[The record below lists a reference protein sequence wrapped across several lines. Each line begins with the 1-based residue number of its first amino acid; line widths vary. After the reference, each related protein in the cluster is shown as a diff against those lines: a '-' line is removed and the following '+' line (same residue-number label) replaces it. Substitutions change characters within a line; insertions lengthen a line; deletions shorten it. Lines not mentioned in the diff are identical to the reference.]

1 MRTKLLSALCV
12 LCLALGLCACSGG
25 DGTTDTTAKADM
37 EDLQAA
43 LLAADPSLPEMLS
56 VTGDVE
62 DAARLFTYVSDF
74 PYEKVENFLLS
85 YSATGKADE
94 IAVIAVK
101 DPARPSGGS
110 AEALP
115 PVRAGGGR
123 PRRAGPGLHQ
133 RPLRRAHH
141 LRRRRG
147 REDGLRGLPRGPLLT
162 NDRIAPC
169 FDSSPLTTRPPVT

>member
-1 MRTKLLSALCV
+1 MRTKLLSVLCV

-25 DGTTDTTAKADM
+25 GGTTDTTAKADM

-85 YSATGKADE
+85 YSATCKADE

-101 DPARPSGGS
+101 DKADVD
-110 AEALP
+110 AAAQTL
-115 PVRAGGGR
+115 
-123 PRRAGPGLHQ
+123 
-133 RPLRRAHH
+133 RAH
-141 LRRRRG
+141 L
-147 REDGLRGLPRGPLLT
+147 EDRLKLFRQYEPEEVARAEQGQVFTSGPYAVLIICDDAAAVKTAFEDYL
-162 NDRIAPC
+162 AAL
-169 FDSSPLTTRPPVT
+169 S

>member
-1 MRTKLLSALCV
+1 MRTKLLSALCA

-25 DGTTDTTAKADM
+25 GSAADTTAEADM
-37 EDLQAA
+37 EDLQTAM
-43 LLAADPSLPEMLS
+43 LAADPSLPEMLS

-101 DPARPSGGS
+101 DKADID
-110 AEALP
+110 AAAQTL
-115 PVRAGGGR
+115 
-123 PRRAGPGLHQ
+123 
-133 RPLRRAHH
+133 RAH
-141 LRRRRG
+141 L
-147 REDGLRGLPRGPLLT
+147 EDRLKLFRQYEPEEVARAEQGQVFTKGPYAVLIISDDAAAVKT
-162 NDRIAPC
+162 AFEDY
-169 FDSSPLTTRPPVT
+169 LTTL

>member
-1 MRTKLLSALCV
+1 MRTKLLSVLCV

-25 DGTTDTTAKADM
+25 GGTTDTTAKADM

-101 DPARPSGGS
+101 DKADVD
-110 AEALP
+110 AAAQTL
-115 PVRAGGGR
+115 
-123 PRRAGPGLHQ
+123 
-133 RPLRRAHH
+133 RAH
-141 LRRRRG
+141 L
-147 REDGLRGLPRGPLLT
+147 EDRLKLFRQYEPEEVARAEQGQVFTSGPYAVLIICDDGAAVKTAFEDYL
-162 NDRIAPC
+162 AAL
-169 FDSSPLTTRPPVT
+169 S